1 MKKFNKFKAY
11 ISSVITLLV
20 SSLVISFVA
29 FTYAAYLN
37 HEAHKHTIN
46 VKIDYSEYFDKSSQL
61 HTYVI
66 KTPEHINNL
75 SKLVAMGVF
84 GPNDTFLLGGN
95 IDCSTFN
102 DPLIPIGSD
111 DTPFYSVFDG
121 QGYTISNLKVVG
133 NDVADVGMFGYV
145 ANGATIKNFLLD
157 SPIVSV
163 TGSIS
168 NYSTD
173 SYLIRNNNPF
183 RKKFGED
190 LYSLAKSFS
199 LKPSDNNSNA
209 KSEFTQFQITYETST
224 NTELSAFPI
233 KAYVNKSG
241 ILTEESNFNF
251 ILQQSYSGD
260 SQYFTIEM
268 YIEGL
273 VFDSETKNYFY
284 SRISLEK
291 FKVYLNVVKDSNGKI
306 TSKGFVKNPEDIH
319 VYKKTIETLP
329 THIITDKP
337 YNYYNQHVVN
347 AGIVVGHLDGNAS
360 YIGVK
365 NGTLKA
371 NNRPYRSNSILIGKK
386 IDDDDVSSL
395 SREHVNFTENAEI
408 GDELQFGSPSTK
420 AGAIDSNTQ
429 NRYISNIYTGGAYGF
444 SEAARDND
452 YLKIYGSQGQ
462 TTDANNL
469 KFVKMTDEEGKESK
483 FLSFRDSMECYHS
496 KSETYKGGIF
506 GATFN
511 YRGSKNFY
519 RENCISMW
527 VSTETS
533 SGLGNVINNLL
544 STSGDFYLN
553 FNFDYILFD
562 TLGDDIANDGFSKA
576 KLKIMSSTKRST
588 RSGHILVLGAL
599 DYYSYTESGYERP
612 EDENGIV
619 YYNAKTVP
627 IGSATGNN
635 DAGYVD
641 SSVSAY
647 PLSFSKDDVTPCTDI
662 NQEQYRSSFVKHK
675 NISVVSNTGLFKWDY
690 TGNNRTP
697 IFCVGLDLSEC
708 VEGQE
713 IAFNIL
719 DFTVTLSSLNGN
731 YSSEPLTV
739 DYFNVTPQYDNGEW
753 SNWPMNSNVKVQTSC
768 FSKLVNATY
777 NEKDKTFSSTYP
789 EMTFIPYIPS
799 NYTITTSRS
808 SDTNNVGVITI
819 SYSNSPHAS
828 VNPTNDPTAK
838 QATITAV

>member
-37 HEAHKHTIN
+37 HETHKHQIN

-121 QGYTISNLKVVG
+121 QGYKISNLKVVG

-168 NYSTD
+168 NYSED

-183 RKKFGED
+183 RKKFGAD

-199 LKPSDNNSNA
+199 LNPTDNTSKAESD
-209 KSEFTQFQITYETST
+209 FTQFKITYETSS
-224 NTELSAFPI
+224 NAELRDFPI
-233 KAYVNKSG
+233 KAYVSKSN
-241 ILTEESNFNF
+241 ILTEGSDFNF
-251 ILQQSYSGD
+251 ALQQSYSGD

-371 NNRPYRSNSILIGKK
+371 NKRPYRSNSILIGKK

-420 AGAIDSNTQ
+420 SGDIDSDTQ
-429 NRYISNIYTGGAYGF
+429 NRYISNIYTGGTYGF

-469 KFVKMTDEEGKESK
+469 KFVKMTDEEGNESR
-483 FLSFRDSMECYHS
+483 FLSFRDSMECYLS
-496 KSETYKGGIF
+496 SPEAYNSWL
-506 GATFN
+506 N
-511 YRGSKNFY
+511 YNGSKNFF
-519 RENCISMW
+519 RNNCISMW
-527 VSTETS
+527 VTTES
-533 SGLGNVINNLL
+533 SNGLGNVINNLL
-544 STSGDFYLN
+544 NSSGDFYLN
-553 FNFDYILFD
+553 FNFDYILYD
-562 TLGDDIANDGFSKA
+562 NKGGDIQDNGYSKA
-576 KLKIMSSTKRST
+576 KLNVVSSSKRKQRKS
-588 RSGHILVLGAL
+588 SLAQHY
-599 DYYSYTESGYERP
+599 DYYSATGNQRDP
-612 EDENGIV
+612 DENNIV
-619 YYNAKTVP
+619 YYNPLTVP
-627 IGSATGNN
+627 IGSPTNRIP
-635 DAGYVD
+635 GYID
-641 SSVSAY
+641 STLDEN
-647 PLSFSKDDVTPCTDI
+647 PLSFKKEDVVACDSVSP
-662 NQEQYRSSFVKHK
+662 SSFISTDVKHK
-675 NISVVSNTGLFKWDY
+675 NITIVSNTKMFNFDFSPRG
-690 TGNNRTP
+690 RTP
-697 IFCVGLDLSEC
+697 IFCIGLDLSDC

-739 DYFNVTPQYDNGEW
+739 DYFTGTPQYKNGEW

-768 FSKLVNATY
+768 FSKLVDDSAY
-777 NEKDKTFSSTYP
+777 NEENKTFSPYP
-789 EMTFIPYIPS
+789 KMTFIPYIPS

-819 SYSNSPHAS
+819 SYSNSPHAD

>member
-1 MKKFNKFKAY
+1 MKKFNKFKVY

-37 HEAHKHTIN
+37 HETHKHTIN

-133 NDVADVGMFGYV
+133 NDVADIGMFGYV

-163 TGSIS
+163 TGLIS
-168 NYSTD
+168 NYSED

-183 RKKFGED
+183 RKKFGDD

-199 LKPSDNNSNA
+199 LNPTDNTSKAESD
-209 KSEFTQFQITYETST
+209 FTQFKITYETSS
-224 NTELSAFPI
+224 NAELRDFPI
-233 KAYVNKSG
+233 KAYVSKSN
-241 ILTEESNFNF
+241 ILTEGSDFNF
-251 ILQQSYSGD
+251 ALQQSYSGD

-347 AGIVVGHLDGNAS
+347 AGIVVGHLDGNTS

-444 SEAARDND
+444 TTAARDND
-452 YLKIYGSQGQ
+452 YLKIYGSQNQ

-469 KFVKMTDEEGKESK
+469 KFVKMTDEEGKESR
-483 FLSFRDSMECYHS
+483 FLSFRDSMECYLS
-496 KSETYKGGIF
+496 SPEAYNSWL
-506 GATFN
+506 N
-511 YRGSKNFY
+511 YHGSKNFF
-519 RENCISMW
+519 RNNCISMW
-527 VSTETS
+527 VTTESS

-544 STSGDFYLN
+544 NNSGDFYLN
-553 FNFDYILFD
+553 FNFDYILYD
-562 TLGDDIANDGFSKA
+562 NKGRDILDNGYSKA
-576 KLKIMSSTKRST
+576 KLNVVSSSKRKQRNTS
-588 RSGHILVLGAL
+588 ILQRY
-599 DYYSYTESGYERP
+599 DYYSATGNQRDP
-612 EDENGIV
+612 DENNIV
-619 YYNAKTVP
+619 YYDPLTVP
-627 IGSATGNN
+627 IGSRTTGIP
-635 DAGYVD
+635 GYID
-641 SSVSAY
+641 STLDEN
-647 PLSFSKDDVTPCTDI
+647 PLSFKKEDVVACDSVSP
-662 NQEQYRSSFVKHK
+662 SSFISTDVKHK
-675 NISVVSNTGLFKWDY
+675 NITVVSNTDMFNFDFSPRG
-690 TGNNRTP
+690 RTP
-697 IFCVGLDLSEC
+697 IFCIGLDLSDC

-739 DYFNVTPQYDNGEW
+739 DYFNGTPQYNNGEW

-768 FSKLVNATY
+768 FSKLVDDSAYSEEN
-777 NEKDKTFSSTYP
+777 KTFSDYP
-789 EMTFIPYIPS
+789 VMTFVPKIPS

-819 SYSNSPHAS
+819 SYSNSPHAD

>member
-11 ISSVITLLV
+11 ITSVITLLV

-37 HEAHKHTIN
+37 HETHKHQIN
-46 VKIDYSEYFDKSSQL
+46 VKIDYSEYFDNSSTL

-66 KTPEHINNL
+66 TTPEHINNL

-199 LKPSDNNSNA
+199 LNPSDNTSNA
-209 KSEFTQFQITYETST
+209 KSEFTQFQITYDAST

-241 ILTEESNFNF
+241 ILTEGSDLKFT
-251 ILQQSYSGD
+251 LQQSYSGD

-273 VFDSETKNYFY
+273 VLDSETNNYFY

-291 FKVYLNVVKDSNGKI
+291 FKVYLNVVEDSNGNI
-306 TSKGFVKNPEDIH
+306 SKGFVKDPEDIH

-329 THIITDKP
+329 THIVSDKT

-371 NNRPYRSNSILIGKK
+371 DNRPYRSNSILIGKK

-408 GDELQFGSPSTK
+408 GDKLQFGSPSTNK
-420 AGAIDSNTQ
+420 GDIDSDTQ
-429 NRYISNIYTGGAYGF
+429 NRYINNIYTGGAYGF
-444 SEAARDND
+444 TTAARDND

-462 TTDANNL
+462 TTGANNL
-469 KFVKMTDEEGKESK
+469 KFVKMTDEEGKESR

-496 KSETYKGGIF
+496 KAETYNGGIF
-506 GATFN
+506 GTAT

-562 TLGDDIANDGFSKA
+562 TLGDDIANNGFSKA

-588 RSGHILVLGAL
+588 RSGHIFLFGAL

-612 EDENGIV
+612 EDENGVV
-619 YYNAKTVP
+619 YYDAKTVP

-662 NQEQYRSSFVKHK
+662 NQAQYESSFVKHK

-690 TGNNRTP
+690 TSNNRTP
-697 IFCVGLDLSEC
+697 IFCVGLDLSDC

-739 DYFNVTPQYDNGEW
+739 DYFTGTPQYNNGEW
-753 SNWPMNSNVKVQTSC
+753 SNWPMSSNVKVQTSC
-768 FSKLVNATY
+768 FSKLVNDSTY
-777 NEKDKTFSSTYP
+777 NENDKTFSSPYP
-789 EMTFIPYIPS
+789 VMTFIPYIPS

-819 SYSNSPHAS
+819 SYSNSPDAS

>member
-66 KTPEHINNL
+66 TTPEHINNL

-121 QGYTISNLKVVG
+121 QGYKISYLKVVG

-168 NYSTD
+168 NYSED

-183 RKKFGED
+183 RKKFGAD

-199 LKPSDNNSNA
+199 LNPTDNTSDA
-209 KSEFTQFQITYETST
+209 KKEFTKFQIKYDNYS
-224 NTELSAFPI
+224 NTEFKDFPI
-233 KAYVNKSG
+233 KAYVSKSN
-241 ILTEESNFNF
+241 ILTEGSDFNF
-251 ILQQSYSGD
+251 ALQQSYSGD

-306 TSKGFVKNPEDIH
+306 TPIGFVKDPEDIH

-395 SREHVNFTENAEI
+395 SREHVNFRENAEI

-420 AGAIDSNTQ
+420 SGDIDSDTQ
-429 NRYISNIYTGGAYGF
+429 NRYISNIYTGGTYGF

-452 YLKIYGSQGQ
+452 YLKIYGSQNQ

-469 KFVKMTDEEGKESK
+469 KFVKMRDEEGNESK

-562 TLGDDIANDGFSKA
+562 TLGDDISNDGFSKA
-576 KLKIMSSTKRST
+576 KLKIMSSTKRSS
-588 RSGHILVLGAL
+588 RGGHNWLLGAL
-599 DYYSYTESGYERP
+599 DYYSYTQNGYERP
-612 EDENGIV
+612 EDENGVV

-662 NQEQYRSSFVKHK
+662 NQTQYESSFVKHK

-708 VEGQE
+708 VEGQG

-739 DYFNVTPQYDNGEW
+739 DYFTGTPQYNNGEW

-768 FSKLVNATY
+768 FSKLVDDSAY
-777 NEKDKTFSSTYP
+777 NEENKTFSPYP
-789 EMTFIPYIPS
+789 KMTFIPYIPS

>member
-1 MKKFNKFKAY
+1 MKKFNRFKVY

-37 HEAHKHTIN
+37 HETHKHTIN

-66 KTPEHINNL
+66 TTPEHINNL

-84 GPNDTFLLGGN
+84 GPNDTFLLGRN

-199 LKPSDNNSNA
+199 LNPIDNTGNA
-209 KSEFTQFQITYETST
+209 KSEFTQFQIKYETSS

-233 KAYVNKSG
+233 KAYVNKSD
-241 ILTEESNFNF
+241 ILTEGSDLNFA
-251 ILQQSYSGD
+251 LQQSYSGD

-273 VFDSETKNYFY
+273 VLDSETNNYFY

-306 TSKGFVKNPEDIH
+306 TSIGFVKDPEDIH

-365 NGTLKA
+365 NGILKA

-408 GDELQFGSPSTK
+408 GDELHFGSPSTK

-444 SEAARDND
+444 TTAARDND
-452 YLKIYGSQGQ
+452 YLKIYGSQNQ

-469 KFVKMTDEEGKESK
+469 KFVKMTDEEGNESK
-483 FLSFRDSMECYHS
+483 FLSFRDSMECYLS
-496 KSETYKGGIF
+496 SPEAYNILF
-506 GATFN
+506 D
-511 YRGSKNFY
+511 YMGSKNFF
-519 RENCISMW
+519 RNNCISMW
-527 VSTETS
+527 VTTESS
-533 SGLGNVINNLL
+533 SGLGNVISNLL
-544 STSGDFYLN
+544 KNSGDFYLN
-553 FNFDYILFD
+553 FNFDYILYD
-562 TLGDDIANDGFSKA
+562 NRGGDIEDNGYSNA
-576 KLKIMSSTKRST
+576 KLKIVSSSKRKQRNTSP
-588 RSGHILVLGAL
+588 LQYY
-599 DYYSYTESGYERP
+599 DYYSATGPKRDP
-612 EDENGIV
+612 DENNVV
-619 YYNAKTVP
+619 YIDPLTVP
-627 IGSATGNN
+627 VGSSANGIP
-635 DAGYVD
+635 GYID
-641 SSVSAY
+641 STLDKN
-647 PLSFSKDDVTPCTDI
+647 PLSFKKEDVVDCDSVSP
-662 NQEQYRSSFVKHK
+662 SSFISTDVKHK
-675 NISVVSNTGLFKWDY
+675 NITIVSNKNMFNFDFSPRG
-690 TGNNRTP
+690 RTP
-697 IFCVGLDLSEC
+697 IFCIGLDLSDC

-739 DYFNVTPQYDNGEW
+739 DYFTGTPKYNNGEW

-777 NEKDKTFSSTYP
+777 NENDKTFSSTYP

-819 SYSNSPHAS
+819 SYSNSPHAD

>member
-1 MKKFNKFKAY
+1 MKKFNRFKVY

-37 HEAHKHTIN
+37 HETHKHTIN

-168 NYSTD
+168 NYSAD

-190 LYSLAKSFS
+190 LYTLAKSFS
-199 LKPSDNNSNA
+199 LNPSDNTEKN
-209 KSEFTQFQITYETST
+209 EFTKFQIKYDNYS
-224 NTELSAFPI
+224 NTEFKDFPI
-233 KAYVNKSG
+233 KAYVSKSN
-241 ILTEESNFNF
+241 ILTEGSDFNF
-251 ILQQSYSGD
+251 TLQESYSGD

-273 VFDSETKNYFY
+273 VLDSETNNYFY

-306 TSKGFVKNPEDIH
+306 TSIGFVKDPEDIH

-365 NGTLKA
+365 NGILKA

-408 GDELQFGSPSTK
+408 GDELHFGSPSTK
-420 AGAIDSNTQ
+420 AGAIEGFDKNKQMMENDLFTAIQ
-429 NRYISNIYTGGAYGF
+429 NGEGCMLRGHLDISKVPGDIHVSFHSYRGKWNALKARRPDLASKINMAHQFISLSFGNMEQYKLFKYGILPRSFYRYGEMPDFLSKNINQNYIYYIKLIPYTFIDENNGSINHSYQYSISYKEQEFDPREDDMPIVLVKYEF
-444 SEAARDND
+444 SPVTMRVTIPKRD
-452 YLKIYGSQGQ
+452 YLH
-462 TTDANNL
+462 
-469 KFVKMTDEEGKESK
+469 
-483 FLSFRDSMECYHS
+483 FLTHVCAIV
-496 KSETYKGGIF
+496 GGIF
-506 GATFN
+506 VVF
-511 YRGSKNFY
+511 S
-519 RENCISMW
+519 I
-527 VSTETS
+527 
-533 SGLGNVINNLL
+533 
-544 STSGDFYLN
+544 LN
-553 FNFDYILFD
+553 RFLVGLFD
-562 TLGDDIANDGFSKA
+562 FSGK
-576 KLKIMSSTKRST
+576 
-588 RSGHILVLGAL
+588 
-599 DYYSYTESGYERP
+599 
-612 EDENGIV
+612 
-619 YYNAKTVP
+619 
-627 IGSATGNN
+627 
-635 DAGYVD
+635 
-641 SSVSAY
+641 
-647 PLSFSKDDVTPCTDI
+647 
-662 NQEQYRSSFVKHK
+662 
-675 NISVVSNTGLFKWDY
+675 
-690 TGNNRTP
+690 
-697 IFCVGLDLSEC
+697 
-708 VEGQE
+708 
-713 IAFNIL
+713 
-719 DFTVTLSSLNGN
+719 
-731 YSSEPLTV
+731 
-739 DYFNVTPQYDNGEW
+739 
-753 SNWPMNSNVKVQTSC
+753 
-768 FSKLVNATY
+768 
-777 NEKDKTFSSTYP
+777 
-789 EMTFIPYIPS
+789 
-799 NYTITTSRS
+799 
-808 SDTNNVGVITI
+808 
-819 SYSNSPHAS
+819 
-828 VNPTNDPTAK
+828 
-838 QATITAV
+838 